1 MTKFEPDCNGLSRYV
16 MTPDGIWWIA
26 VADRSA
32 HRIASSTS
40 VTTDFTRWRKVVVR
54 ISCVPMVP
62 L

>member
-1 MTKFEPDCNGLSRYV
+1 MTKFEPDCNGLSRV
-16 MTPDGIWWIA
+16 CNDADGIWWIA

-40 VTTDFTRWRKVVVR
+40 VTTDFTRWRKAVVG
-54 ISCVPMVP
+54 ISCVPTVP